1 VGESIHTGRKNIEAL
16 LVASRK
22 IGVGVNAQE
31 TESMS
36 MYREQNAGKNPLK
49 SVAKF
54 KYL

>member
-1 VGESIHTGRKNIEAL
+1 MEAL

-22 IGVGVNAQE
+22 NGVGVNAQE

-36 MYREQNAGKNPLK
+36 LYREQNAGENPLK
-49 SVAKF
+49 SVAKV